1 MLLGEYNPYLSNV
14 VNHVKDRFDGSL
26 KSQIESGFTAEPEP
40 VRKLIKKDALKLTY
54 LYDEEAEEGTLYY
67 SINQNG
73 LVFKSKEGAL
83 FVLELKE
90 LKKG

>member
-1 MLLGEYNPYLSNV
+1 MV
-14 VNHVKDRFDGSL
+14 THIKDRFDNTVN
-26 KSQIESGFTAEPEP
+26 KQVESGFTAEPEP